1 MWSMNSREAEL
12 LLGRYSCRDG
22 QKLNFSIWLQEL
34 KKLLHAGLH
43 GQYPLRTAI
52 LQQSLILAKYSEI
65 FQ

>member
-34 KKLLHAGLH
+34 KKLLHAG
-43 GQYPLRTAI
+43 YMDSI
-52 LQQSLILAKYSEI
+52 L
-65 FQ
+65 